1 MINISDFSHA
11 FTSWCTFDFAT
22 FSRVMRHTQVA
33 IERNWARKVWT
44 LSDKLIVKW
53 MLCNL
58 DLLPLGTL
66 WVLLLTLDAIGK
78 KVKQKKSSE
87 MARNSQ
93 WDRKK
98 LAESENPDT
107 ACWGWIICAAQFPHH
122 NSEPDEWDI
131 QSQVFL
137 AMARVRRI
145 TLVV

>member
-1 MINISDFSHA
+1 
-11 FTSWCTFDFAT
+11 
-22 FSRVMRHTQVA
+22 MRHTQVA

-58 DLLPLGTL
+58 DLLPLGTF

-93 WDRKK
+93 
-98 LAESENPDT
+98 
-107 ACWGWIICAAQFPHH
+107 
-122 NSEPDEWDI
+122 
-131 QSQVFL
+131 
-137 AMARVRRI
+137 
-145 TLVV
+145 